1 MTLLSIQKRVT
12 STGKPLVCEH
22 CNSGDSA
29 VSRCTNCK
37 VFMCEYCV
45 TAHKRINAFLGHQIL
60 SLAEVKNL
68 GSKAL
73 AKPAFCTK
81 HTDEVLKL
89 YCDTCQKTICR
100 DCTIVDHRDHKYNF
114 VADVA
119 ERERKAVEAVLQQTK
134 AKDVTVEEGLKA
146 VKAMETRVEAKIA
159 RVNKD
164 VDVFFDEQVKALEE
178 MRANLKLE
186 VKTQG
191 QAKLK
196 ALSNQE
202 EMLALSLAQLRNS
215 ADFAEK
221 ALKDGNDL
229 ELLSIKQQLIQRLA
243 QLNASQFHCKPCN
256 SDYLKLKMNK
266 RISDI
271 GEVMTLL
278 HAPDT
283 SKCVLSMVGCEEGV
297 LYQTFAGQPVDFKFA
312 IVGGTSVKEAET
324 GSMVRA
330 SVKREDQQ
338 QSQDLPVRD
347 KGDGSYFF
355 SYQPQTPGIC
365 TLSVTVEGESVHGSP
380 FTLEGV
386 QEIKGPNELTN
397 FFDSQR
403 KTSKK
408 MHSWKLK
415 YLGSTP
421 ENSKVEIGVYYD
433 NNYYGYTH
441 RYTWCRQNN
450 VYTTCRG
457 RNSSGNQAS
466 ITSLEN
472 NDILSFYLNLTVYK
486 LVIYNHRSE
495 QSEIFTFADYDD
507 RSKYTSNFGIIITP
521 YKPINPS
528 QGGFTFAIE

>member
-1 MTLLSIQKRVT
+1 MTLLSIQERRVT
-12 STGKPLVCEH
+12 STGKPLICEL
-22 CNSGDSA
+22 CNSGDQA

-45 TAHKRINAFLGHQIL
+45 TAHKRINTFHGHQFL
-60 SLAEVKNL
+60 TLLEVKNL

-81 HTDEVLKL
+81 HADEVLKL

-119 ERERKAVEAVLQQTK
+119 ERERKSVEAVLQETK

-146 VKAMETRVEAKIA
+146 VKAMEIRVEAKIA
-159 RVNKD
+159 RVSKD
-164 VDVFFDEQVKALEE
+164 VDVFFDDQVKALEE

-221 ALKDGNDL
+221 ALIDGNDL
-229 ELLSIKQQLIQRLA
+229 EILSIKQQLIQRLA
-243 QLNASQFHCKPCN
+243 QLNASQFHCKPCS

-271 GEVMTLL
+271 GEMMTLA
-278 HAPDT
+278 HGPDT
-283 SKCVLSMVGCEEGV
+283 SKCVLSMVGCDEGV

-312 IVGGTSVKEAET
+312 IVDGTSVKEAET
-324 GSMVRA
+324 GFMVRA

-338 QSQDLPVRD
+338 ESQDLPVAD

-355 SYQPQTPGIC
+355 SYQPETPGLC

-380 FTLEGV
+380 FTWEVFPEL
-386 QEIKGPNELTN
+386 KGPNELRDFLN
-397 FFDSQR
+397 SQR
-403 KTSKK
+403 KTNKI

-415 YLGSTP
+415 YLGNTP
-421 ENSKVEIGVYYD
+421 GNSKVEIGVNYYD
-433 NNYYGYTH
+433 GRCRSTY
-441 RYTWCRQNN
+441 RYTWCCQNN
-450 VYTTCRG
+450 AYTTCRG
-457 RNSSGNQAS
+457 MHSSGNQAS
-466 ITSLEN
+466 ITSLQN
-472 NDILSFYLNLTVYK
+472 NDILSAYLNQTTEK
-486 LVIYNHRSE
+486 LFVYNHRNE
-495 QSEIFTFADYDD
+495 QLE
-507 RSKYTSNFGIIITP
+507 NFSTCSYAINAVVISP
-521 YKPINPS
+521 YKPS
-528 QGGFTFAIE
+528 EGGFTFAIE

>member
-1 MTLLSIQKRVT
+1 MTLLSIQERVT
-12 STGKPLVCEH
+12 STGKPLICEL
-22 CNSGDSA
+22 CNGGDQA

-45 TAHKRINAFLGHQIL
+45 TAHKRINTFHGHQFL
-60 SLAEVKNL
+60 TLLEVKSL

-73 AKPAFCTK
+73 AKPSFCTK
-81 HTDEVLKL
+81 HADEVLKL

-119 ERERKAVEAVLQQTK
+119 ERERKAVEAVLQESK
-134 AKDVTVEEGLKA
+134 AKDVAVEEGLKA
-146 VKAMETRVEAKIA
+146 VKDMESRVQFKI
-159 RVNKD
+159 VEVSKD
-164 VDVFFDEQVKALEE
+164 VDVFFDEQVKTLEE

-202 EMLALSLAQLRNS
+202 ELLALSLAYQRNS
-215 ADFAEK
+215 TDFAEK

-229 ELLSIKQQLIQRLA
+229 EILSIKQQLIQRLA

-266 RISDI
+266 KITDI
-271 GEVMTLL
+271 GEMMTLA

-312 IVGGTSVKEAET
+312 IVRGTSVKEAET
-324 GSMVRA
+324 GFMVRA

-338 QSQDLPVRD
+338 ESQDLPVRD
-347 KGDGSYFF
+347 KGNGSYFF
-355 SYQPQTPGIC
+355 SYQPETPGLC
-365 TLSVTVEGESVHGSP
+365 TLSVTVEGDSVHGSP
-380 FTLEGV
+380 FTWEVLP
-386 QEIKGPNELTN
+386 KFKSPDELTN
-397 FFDSQR
+397 ILNR
-403 KTSKK
+403 ERGNNKTK
-408 MHSWKLK
+408 HCWKLK

-421 ENSKVEIGVYYD
+421 GNSKVEIGV
-433 NNYYGYTH
+433 NYFDGRRYHY
-441 RYTWCRQNN
+441 RYTWCCQNN
-450 VYTTCRG
+450 AYTTCRG
-457 RNSSGNQAS
+457 MNSSGNQAS
-466 ITSLEN
+466 ITSLQN
-472 NDILSFYLNLTVYK
+472 DDILSVYLNQTTEK
-486 LVIYNHRSE
+486 LFIYNHRNE
-495 QSEIFTFADYDD
+495 QLE
-507 RSKYTSNFGIIITP
+507 NFSTCSYSINAVFISP
-521 YKPINPS
+521 YKPS
-528 QGGFTFAIE
+528 EGGFTFAIE

>member
-45 TAHKRINAFLGHQIL
+45 TAHKRINSFLGHQIL

-119 ERERKAVEAVLQQTK
+119 ERERKAVEAVLQETK
-134 AKDVTVEEGLKA
+134 AKDVAVEEGLKA
-146 VKAMETRVEAKIA
+146 VKAMEIRVEAKIA
-159 RVNKD
+159 GVSKD

-196 ALSNQE
+196 ALCNQE

-215 ADFAEK
+215 IDFAEK

-229 ELLSIKQQLIQRLA
+229 EILSIKQQLIQRLA
-243 QLNASQFHCKPCN
+243 QLNVSQFHCSPCN

-271 GEVMTLL
+271 GEMMTLA

-283 SKCVLSMVGCEEGV
+283 TECVLSMVGGEEGV
-297 LYQTFAGQPVDFKFA
+297 LYQTFVGQPVDFKFA
-312 IVGGTSVKEAET
+312 IVAGTSVKEAET
-324 GSMVRA
+324 GFMVRA

-338 QSQDLPVRD
+338 ESQDLPLRD

-355 SYQPQTPGIC
+355 SYQPETAGLC
-365 TLSVTVEGESVHGSP
+365 TLSVTVEEENVHSSP
-380 FTLEGV
+380 FKWEV
-386 QEIKGPNELTN
+386 IPKISFSQELQACLLQSKTQQDNEK
-397 FFDSQR
+397 R
-403 KTSKK
+403 KYC
-408 MHSWKLK
+408 WKLK
-415 YLGSTP
+415 YSGSMP
-421 ENSKVEIGVYYD
+421 ENSKVEVGVSYTRSSS
-433 NNYYGYTH
+433 NY
-441 RYTWCRQNN
+441 RNTWSCQNN
-450 VYTTCRG
+450 TYTARQGST
-457 RNSSGNQAS
+457 SSSSYEAS
-466 ITSLEN
+466 ITSLQ
-472 NDILSFYLNLTVYK
+472 NDDIVSVFLNLNALK
-486 LVIYNHRSE
+486 LIIYNHRCEQTQVFTNVKRDFSQISPIIVPYRSE
-495 QSEIFTFADYDD
+495 PTGS
-507 RSKYTSNFGIIITP
+507 
-521 YKPINPS
+521 
-528 QGGFTFAIE
+528 GFSLIVE

>member
-60 SLAEVKNL
+60 SLAEVKKL

-119 ERERKAVEAVLQQTK
+119 ERERKAVEAVLQETK
-134 AKDVTVEEGLKA
+134 AKDVAVEEGLET
-146 VKAMETRVEAKIA
+146 VKAMETRVQAKITG
-159 RVNKD
+159 VSKD
-164 VDVFFDEQVKALEE
+164 VDLFFDEQVKALEE

-196 ALSNQE
+196 ALCNQE

-215 ADFAEK
+215 IDFAEK

-229 ELLSIKQQLIQRLA
+229 EILSIKQQLIQRLA

-271 GEVMTLL
+271 GEMMTLA

-312 IVGGTSVKEAET
+312 IVRGTSVKEAET
-324 GSMVRA
+324 GFMVRA

-338 QSQDLPVRD
+338 ESQDLPVRD
-347 KGDGSYFF
+347 KGNGSYFF
-355 SYQPQTPGIC
+355 SYQPETPGLC
-365 TLSVTVEGESVHGSP
+365 TLSVTVEGDSVHGSP
-380 FTLEGV
+380 FTWEVLP
-386 QEIKGPNELTN
+386 KFKSPDELTN
-397 FFDSQR
+397 ILNR
-403 KTSKK
+403 ERGNNKTK
-408 MHSWKLK
+408 HCWKLK

-421 ENSKVEIGVYYD
+421 GNSNVEIGV
-433 NNYYGYTH
+433 NYFDGRRYHY
-441 RYTWCRQNN
+441 RYTWCCQNN
-450 VYTTCRG
+450 AYTTCRG
-457 RNSSGNQAS
+457 MNSSGNQAS
-466 ITSLEN
+466 ITSLQN
-472 NDILSFYLNLTVYK
+472 DDILSVYLNQTTQK
-486 LVIYNHRSE
+486 LFIYNHRNE
-495 QSEIFTFADYDD
+495 QLE
-507 RSKYTSNFGIIITP
+507 NFSTCSYSINAVFISP
-521 YKPINPS
+521 YKPS
-528 QGGFTFAIE
+528 EGGFTFAIE

>member
-1 MTLLSIQKRVT
+1 MTLLSIQERVT
-12 STGKPLVCEH
+12 STGKPLICEL
-22 CNSGDSA
+22 CNSGDPA

-45 TAHKRINAFLGHQIL
+45 TAHKRINTFHGHQFL
-60 SLAEVKNL
+60 TLLEVKNF

-81 HTDEVLKL
+81 HADEVLKL

-119 ERERKAVEAVLQQTK
+119 ERERKAVEAVLQETK

-159 RVNKD
+159 GVSKD
-164 VDVFFDEQVKALEE
+164 VDVFFDEQVRALEE

-196 ALSNQE
+196 ALCNQE

-215 ADFAEK
+215 TDFAEK

-229 ELLSIKQQLIQRLA
+229 EILSIKKQLIQRLA

-256 SDYLKLKMNK
+256 SDYLKLEIEK

-271 GEVMTLL
+271 GEMMTLA
-278 HAPDT
+278 HSPDT
-283 SKCVLSMVGCEEGV
+283 TKCVLSMVGGEEGV
-297 LYQTFAGQPVDFKFA
+297 LYQTFAGQPVDFKLA
-312 IVGGTSVKEAET
+312 IVRGTSVKDAET
-324 GSMVRA
+324 GFMVRA

-338 QSQDLPVRD
+338 ESQDLPVRD
-347 KGDGSYFF
+347 KGNGSYFF
-355 SYQPQTPGIC
+355 SYQPETPGLC
-365 TLSVTVEGESVHGSP
+365 TLSVTVEGDSVHGSP
-380 FTLEGV
+380 FTWEVLP
-386 QEIKGPNELTN
+386 KFKSPDELTN
-397 FFDSQR
+397 ILNR
-403 KTSKK
+403 ERGNNKTK
-408 MHSWKLK
+408 HCWKLK

-421 ENSKVEIGVYYD
+421 GNSKVEIGVSYFDGSSYY
-433 NNYYGYTH
+433 Y
-441 RYTWCRQNN
+441 RYTWCCQNN
-450 VYTTCRG
+450 AYTTCRG

-466 ITSLEN
+466 ITSLQN
-472 NDILSFYLNLTVYK
+472 DDILSVYLNQTTKK
-486 LVIYNHRSE
+486 LFIYNHRNE
-495 QSEIFTFADYDD
+495 QLENFSTCSYSFTAVVI
-507 RSKYTSNFGIIITP
+507 SP
-521 YKPINPS
+521 YKPS
-528 QGGFTFAIE
+528 EGGFTFAIE

>member
-29 VSRCTNCK
+29 VSRCTKCK

-60 SLAEVKNL
+60 SLAEVKKL

-73 AKPAFCTK
+73 VKPAFCTK
-81 HTDEVLKL
+81 HADEVLKL

-119 ERERKAVEAVLQQTK
+119 ERERKAVEAVLQETK
-134 AKDVTVEEGLKA
+134 AKDIVVEEGLKA
-146 VKAMETRVEAKIA
+146 VKSMESRVEKQIA
-159 RVNKD
+159 EVIKELD
-164 VDVFFDEQVKALEE
+164 AFFDDQLKAL
-178 MRANLKLE
+178 MNMQATLRLE
-186 VKTQG
+186 VKSQG

-229 ELLSIKQQLIQRLA
+229 ELLSIKQQLIQRLS
-243 QLNASQFHCKPCN
+243 QLNESQFHCKPCN
-256 SDYLKLKMNK
+256 SDYLKLEIDK

-271 GEVMTLL
+271 GKMMTLA

-283 SKCVLSMVGCEEGV
+283 SKCVLSMVGGKEGV
-297 LYQTFAGQPVDFKFA
+297 LYQTFVGQPVDFKFA
-312 IVGGTSVKEAET
+312 IVGDTSVKEAET
-324 GSMVRA
+324 GFMVRA
-330 SVKREDQQ
+330 LVKRDKDEE
-338 QSQDLPVRD
+338 SQDLPVRD

-365 TLSVTVEGESVHGSP
+365 TLSVTVEGVSVHGSP
-380 FTLEGV
+380 FTWEGV
-386 QEIKGPNELTN
+386 QEIKGPDGLTKFLN
-397 FFDSQR
+397 
-403 KTSKK
+403 SKRNTNK
-408 MHSWKLK
+408 QMHSWKLK
-415 YLGSTP
+415 YLGSNP
-421 ENSKVEIGVYYD
+421 ENSKVEIGVSLHD
-433 NNYYGYTH
+433 SYYGRDH

-450 VYTTCRG
+450 VYTICRG
-457 RNSSGNQAS
+457 AYGSTGNAS
-466 ITSLEN
+466 ITSLKN
-472 NDILSFYLNLTVYK
+472 NDILSVYLNLTVNN

-495 QSEIFTFADYDD
+495 QSEILTFENVNYQYA
-507 RSKYTSNFGIIITP
+507 SFNIIITP
-521 YKPINPS
+521 YKPSNPS
-528 QGGFTFAIE
+528 RDGFTFAIE

>member
-60 SLAEVKNL
+60 SLAEVKKL

-73 AKPAFCTK
+73 AKPAFCRK

-119 ERERKAVEAVLQQTK
+119 ERERKAVEAVLQESK
-134 AKDVTVEEGLKA
+134 AKDVAVEEGLKA
-146 VKAMETRVEAKIA
+146 VKDMESRVQFKI
-159 RVNKD
+159 VEVSKD
-164 VDVFFDEQVKALEE
+164 VDVFFDEQVKTLEE

-196 ALSNQE
+196 ALCNQE

-215 ADFAEK
+215 IDFAEK
-221 ALKDGNDL
+221 TLKDGNDL
-229 ELLSIKQQLIQRLA
+229 EILSIKQQLIQRLA

-266 RISDI
+266 KITDI
-271 GEVMTLL
+271 GEMMTLA

-312 IVGGTSVKEAET
+312 IVRGTSVKEAET
-324 GSMVRA
+324 GFMVRA

-338 QSQDLPVRD
+338 ESQDLPVRD
-347 KGDGSYFF
+347 KGNGSYFF
-355 SYQPQTPGIC
+355 SYQPETPGLC

-380 FTLEGV
+380 FTWEVLP
-386 QEIKGPNELTN
+386 KFKSPDELKN
-397 FFDSQR
+397 ILNR
-403 KTSKK
+403 ERGNNKTK
-408 MHSWKLK
+408 HCWKLK

-421 ENSKVEIGVYYD
+421 GNSKVEIGVNYYD
-433 NNYYGYTH
+433 GRYGSTY
-441 RYTWCRQNN
+441 RYTWCCQNN
-450 VYTTCRG
+450 VYTTCRS
-457 RNSSGNQAS
+457 NSSGNQAS
-466 ITSLEN
+466 ITSLQN
-472 NDILSFYLNLTVYK
+472 DDILSVYLNQTAKNYK
-486 LVIYNHRSE
+486 LVIYNHRNE
-495 QSEIFTFADYDD
+495 QLEAFSTCSYSIHTVVI
-507 RSKYTSNFGIIITP
+507 SP
-521 YKPINPS
+521 YKPS
-528 QGGFTFAIE
+528 EGGFTFAIE

>member
-12 STGKPLVCEH
+12 STGKPLICEH

-60 SLAEVKNL
+60 SLAEVKYL

-73 AKPAFCTK
+73 AKPAFCAK

-119 ERERKAVEAVLQQTK
+119 ERERKAVEAVLQETK

-146 VKAMETRVEAKIA
+146 VKAMESRVEEKIA
-159 RVNKD
+159 EVIKELD
-164 VDVFFDEQVKALEE
+164 AFFDDQFKAL
-178 MRANLKLE
+178 MNMQATLRLE
-186 VKTQG
+186 VKSQG

-202 EMLALSLAQLRNS
+202 EMLGLSLAQLRNS
-215 ADFAEK
+215 TDFAEK

-229 ELLSIKQQLIQRLA
+229 EILSIKQQLIQRLA
-243 QLNASQFHCKPCN
+243 QLNTSQFHCKPCN
-256 SDYLKLKMNK
+256 IDYLKLKMNK

-271 GEVMTLL
+271 GEMMTLA

-283 SKCVLSMVGCEEGV
+283 SKCVLSMVGGEEGV

-324 GSMVRA
+324 GFMVRA

-338 QSQDLPVRD
+338 ESQDLPVPD
-347 KGDGSYFF
+347 EGNGSYFF
-355 SYQPQTPGIC
+355 SYQPETPGLC
-365 TLSVTVEGESVHGSP
+365 TLSVTVEGDSVHGSP
-380 FTLEGV
+380 FTWEVLPKCKS
-386 QEIKGPNELTN
+386 QDELAN
-397 FFDSQR
+397 ILYR
-403 KTSKK
+403 ERGNNKTKQC
-408 MHSWKLK
+408 WKLK

-421 ENSKVEIGVYYD
+421 ENSKVEIGFNYD
-433 NNYYGYTH
+433 NNYHGYTY

-466 ITSLEN
+466 ITSLQN
-472 NDILSFYLNLTVYK
+472 NDILSVYLNPTV
-486 LVIYNHRSE
+486 
-495 QSEIFTFADYDD
+495 
-507 RSKYTSNFGIIITP
+507 
-521 YKPINPS
+521 
-528 QGGFTFAIE
+528 

>member
-1 MTLLSIQKRVT
+1 MTLLSIHERVT
-12 STGKPLVCEH
+12 STGKPLICEL
-22 CNSGDSA
+22 CNSGDPA

-45 TAHKRINAFLGHQIL
+45 TAHKRINTFHGHQFL
-60 SLAEVKNL
+60 TLLEVKNL

-81 HTDEVLKL
+81 HADEALKL

-119 ERERKAVEAVLQQTK
+119 ERERKAVEAVLQETK
-134 AKDVTVEEGLKA
+134 AKDVAVEEGLKA
-146 VKAMETRVEAKIA
+146 VKDMESRVQFKI
-159 RVNKD
+159 VEVSKD
-164 VDVFFDEQVKALEE
+164 VDVFFDEQVKTLEE

-215 ADFAEK
+215 TDFVEK
-221 ALKDGNDL
+221 ALRDGNDL

-243 QLNASQFHCKPCN
+243 QLNTSQLQCTPCN
-256 SDYLKLKMNK
+256 SDYLKLKMNR

-271 GEVMTLL
+271 GEMMTLA
-278 HAPDT
+278 HAPIPDT
-283 SKCVLSMVGCEEGV
+283 LNCVLSMVGGEEGV

-312 IVGGTSVKEAET
+312 IVRGTSVKEAET
-324 GSMVRA
+324 GFMVRA

-338 QSQDLPVRD
+338 ESQDLPVVD

-355 SYQPQTPGIC
+355 SYQPETVGLC
-365 TLSVTVEGESVHGSP
+365 SLSVTVEGDSVHGSP
-380 FTLEGV
+380 FTWEVFPEL
-386 QEIKGPNELTN
+386 KGPNELKDFLNSKRITN
-397 FFDSQR
+397 
-403 KTSKK
+403 KK
-408 MHSWKLK
+408 MHCWKLK

-421 ENSKVEIGVYYD
+421 ENSKVEIGVKYYD
-433 NNYYGYTH
+433 GNRYKY
-441 RYTWCRQNN
+441 RYTWCCKG
-450 VYTTCRG
+450 VYIRSYSTCRG
-457 RNSSGNQAS
+457 RGSLDNQAS
-466 ITSLEN
+466 ITSLQN
-472 NDILSFYLNLTVYK
+472 DDILSVYLNQPAKK
-486 LVIYNHRSE
+486 LFICNHRNE
-495 QSEIFTFADYDD
+495 QLEAFSTCSYSIS
-507 RSKYTSNFGIIITP
+507 RVVISP
-521 YKPINPS
+521 YKPS
-528 QGGFTFAIE
+528 EGGLTFAIE